1 MSGPCVGLR
10 GGVDDDVVVV
20 AKSAGERSVVD
31 WAERFGAVSSRDE
44 VEVLADVGD
53 DRSEGDGGVGEVLR
67 ERRPVLVFVDAQ
79 HGCDVGSGVDEQCS
93 FWNAADFRR
102 LVGSDLGVILMGSGL
117 KYSLEFRVEAVRLVT
132 EFSRSL
138 VDVAAEVGVS
148 KDTLKSW
155 VRQARLESMTAVD
168 VDAAKESR
176 EMKLLAKRVAE
187 LEMENAFLKKAAA
200 FFAAEQAPR
209 NGTRS

>member
-1 MSGPCVGLR
+1 
-10 GGVDDDVVVV
+10 
-20 AKSAGERSVVD
+20 
-31 WAERFGAVSSRDE
+31 
-44 VEVLADVGD
+44 
-53 DRSEGDGGVGEVLR
+53 
-67 ERRPVLVFVDAQ
+67 
-79 HGCDVGSGVDEQCS
+79 
-93 FWNAADFRR
+93 
-102 LVGSDLGVILMGSGL
+102 MGSGL

-138 VDVAAEVGVS
+138 VDAAAEVGVS